1 MSNALKHLTVEAVK
15 AIHREVLIAHGGAPG
30 IRDQT
35 LHESAVAAPQA
46 TMMGQPLISDPIE
59 IAAAYLFYICRNHPF
74 VDGNKRTALAACL
87 VFLEGNDLLPSV
99 KLAMDE
105 WENFVLDL
113 AASKLDRDATTQRL
127 RKLLKRSRK
136 RLTSLARR
144 SPATAGRRR
153 LSSLARHNRLKAANF

>member
-35 LHESAVAAPQA
+35 LLESAVAAPQA

-59 IAAAYLFYICRNHPF
+59 IAAAYLFYICRNHPC

-136 RLTSLARR
+136 R
-144 SPATAGRRR
+144 
-153 LSSLARHNRLKAANF
+153 